1 MNCRSCGKTN
11 PAESSFCNGCGS
23 RLYAGCPNCGQ
34 ENPAASA
41 FCSGCSASLDATAA
55 PEKPATA
62 RQPAPLPA
70 SFAGGRYA
78 VRSFLGEG
86 GTKRVYLAHDTKLD
100 RDVAFALIKTEGL
113 DADGRVRVRREAQA
127 MGKLSDHP
135 HIVTVYDTGDED
147 GADGQSQPYIV
158 SQYMP
163 GGSVDALLA
172 AAEHHRLPIEQAV
185 RIADHLCDALA
196 YAHALGVVHRD
207 LKPGNVW
214 LAHDGTAKLL
224 DLGLAVSLDRS
235 RLTMEGMMVGTVA
248 YMAPEQAMG
257 GTPDARSDLYALGA
271 MLYEIVAGRPPFVG
285 DDVVAVISQH
295 LNTAPI
301 APSWHNPEL
310 PRALE
315 TLILRLLEKDPAQRP
330 ASAGEVRQ
338 ALGAIDLSKPP
349 SIQASAITP
358 AQAASKD
365 PIYRPTFV
373 GRETESGQLHAL
385 FDNALSGQGALV
397 MVVGEPGIGKTSLC
411 EQLATYAALRGG
423 LALRGNCYE
432 EGSLSLPY
440 LPFVEALRSYV
451 LAREPEGLRSELG
464 ANAPRVA
471 RIISEVRDRI
481 EVELSPP
488 GDPEEERYRLL
499 EAVTAFLRSA
509 AAVQPLLIVLEDLH
523 DADRGTLD
531 LLTHIARNLQG
542 ARLLIVGTYRDIEV

>member
-1 MNCRSCGKTN
+1 ML
-11 PAESSFCNGCGS
+11 F
-23 RLYAGCPNCGQ
+23 
-34 ENPAASA
+34 
-41 FCSGCSASLDATAA
+41 LDRE
-55 PEKPATA
+55 P
-62 RQPAPLPA
+62 RI
-70 SFAGGRYA
+70 GRYQ
-78 VRSFLGEG
+78 VRGFLGEG

-113 DADGRVRVRREAQA
+113 DADGIVRVGREAQA
-127 MGKLSDHP
+127 MGKLGDNA
-135 HIVTVYDTGDED
+135 HIVTILDTGDED
-147 GADGQSQPYIV
+147 GAPYIV
-158 SQYMP
+158 SQYRG
-163 GGSVDALLA
+163 GGSVEDLLA
-172 AAEHHRLPIEQAV
+172 KAEQHRVAPDRAMKIAEQ
-185 RIADHLCDALA
+185 ICSALQH
-196 YAHALGVVHRD
+196 AHGRGIIHRD

-214 LAHDGTAKLL
+214 FDADGNAALG
-224 DLGLAVSLDRS
+224 DFGLAVAIDRS
-235 RLTMEGMMVGTVA
+235 RLTMQGMMVGTVA
-248 YMAPEQAMG
+248 YMPPEQAMG
-257 GTPDARSDLYALGA
+257 GVTTASSDLYSLGA
-271 MLYEIVAGRPPFVG
+271 MLYEMVAGRPPFVG
-285 DDVVAVISQH
+285 DDAVVIISQH
-295 LNTAPI
+295 LNTPPV

-315 TLILRLLEKDPAQRP
+315 TLILRLLEKDPAGRP
-330 ASAGEVRQ
+330 ASASEVRQ
-338 ALGAIDLSKPP
+338 ALRAIDLSKPP

-358 AQAASKD
+358 AQAPGKD

-373 GRETESGQLHAL
+373 GRETESAQLHGV

-451 LAREPEGLRSELG
+451 LTREPDGLRSELG

-481 EVELSPP
+481 DVEPSPP